1 MKLVCRYFT
10 INFKVVQQEITWQ
23 CCCCCWK
30 FDIDKADN
38 FKFCIFVVDTLILP
52 LCPNKVVWWAL
63 KVMAELPNLCSQDGA
78 ATNFEEARFLTLKR
92 ESESGDCK
100 KWERWQPESWRC
112 KGSLW
117 FMVNFRLQIFEGLY
131 DENILSLKIPRAQK
145 KPYFPKKNIRFCS
158 LPLHTEETIFLLSVG
173 NDIQKKQSYVKFGTN
188 RYGSTPV
195 HTISPAQ
202 KLDKIWLKY
211 LGLSN

>member
-1 MKLVCRYFT
+1 MGGRHFQPRRFGGYRFEWWQVYFT
-10 INFKVVQQEITWQ
+10 KLIKTRIQTFTCETCVQVFYHQFKQEITWQ
-23 CCCCCWK
+23 CCCCCWN

-78 ATNFEEARFLTLKR
+78 PTNFEEARFLTLKR

-100 KWERWQPESWRC
+100 KWERRQPESWRC

-117 FMVNFRLQIFEGLY
+117 FMV
-131 DENILSLKIPRAQK
+131 
-145 KPYFPKKNIRFCS
+145 
-158 LPLHTEETIFLLSVG
+158 V
-173 NDIQKKQSYVKFGTN
+173 
-188 RYGSTPV
+188 
-195 HTISPAQ
+195 
-202 KLDKIWLKY
+202 
-211 LGLSN
+211 